1 MRKLFVAL
9 CIALVLSAVVILA
22 IADEQVV
29 VAGEMGSSH
38 RSNVLPVN
46 GTWKRAPQNPNTV
59 YIAVYSPE
67 KKFSTCVE
75 NALIKAVRAHG
86 LKPVPAENVSEYD
99 LKGRIVVGYFT
110 ASTSGNPLSREVKVS
125 GILYYSCAG
134 DVRSALKFIN
144 SSSVHRLNNLTYL
157 KNLTSRLCRTSLSRL
172 VSMRIVNTSCTAIY
186 WWNLRAETGVLSG
199 KDPYRMVAN
208 AIADQLNVTLNMTR
222 S

>member
-22 IADEQVV
+22 IVDEQVV

-46 GTWKRAPQNPNTV
+46 GTWKRAPQNPNTA

-110 ASTSGNPLSREVKVS
+110 ASTSGRAVKRIQQLIRRFRSGSKLRSKQQQLLVQQKSRE
-125 GILYYSCAG
+125 C
-134 DVRSALKFIN
+134 
-144 SSSVHRLNNLTYL
+144 
-157 KNLTSRLCRTSLSRL
+157 
-172 VSMRIVNTSCTAIY
+172 
-186 WWNLRAETGVLSG
+186 LRPWHPL
-199 KDPYRMVAN
+199 
-208 AIADQLNVTLNMTR
+208 
-222 S
+222 